1 MHKFLFFAVFAALIP
16 AFGQSPTPLVSAQ
29 AAARLLDQA
38 AWGPTPAA
46 IQQVQQMGIAAW
58 LDAQF
63 SLNTSDLPDQPLLN
77 SSGNANTN
85 LQPVQSA
92 FFANAVTGQDQL
104 RQRVA
109 FALSQIWVV
118 SAQSAVSNAYAYPP
132 YWRIFRDNAFGNYRD
147 LIKAVS
153 LNPAMGTYLNMANNN
168 KANAAKGTAA
178 NENYGRELLQLFT
191 LGLTQLNTDGTPVLD
206 SSGNP
211 VPTYSQAVVTNMAKV
226 LTGWTYP
233 LAPGATAKTN
243 NPYYYFGQ
251 MYAVEAEHDTSA
263 KAIFGGIT
271 IPAGQSAEA
280 DLESLLDALMQQTT
294 MAPFVCQQLIQ
305 HLVTSN
311 PSPAYIQR
319 VSNIFLDDGSGV
331 RGDLKAVITAILT
344 DEEARAGDQL
354 TTPPATF
361 GHLREPVLFLAN
373 LLRGL
378 NATLSSTSAIYNDAT
393 LLGEN
398 LFNAPS
404 VFSYF
409 SPQNRTEK
417 GLLGPE
423 FQIYSTQTAVSRAG
437 IVNAAIYGALDK
449 GTSVNLTPFVTVA
462 SDVNA
467 LVDYIDYDY
476 NLVDYI
482 NYVFLHSSMSNDL
495 RQAAIDAANAAALPA
510 AKAQAALYIVLTS
523 AEYQVIQ

>member
-1 MHKFLFFAVFAALIP
+1 MKKFIWFAVLIP
-16 AFGQSPTPLVSAQ
+16 AFSQSTTPQISDV

-46 IQQVQQMGIAAW
+46 IQEVQQMGITGW
-58 LDAQF
+58 LNAQF
-63 SLNTSDLPDQPLLN
+63 ALNTSDLPDQPILN
-77 SSGNANTN
+77 ASTGMANRD
-85 LQPVQSA
+85 LQPVQRA

-118 SAQSAVSNAYAYPP
+118 SAESGVVNAYAYPP

-147 LIKAVS
+147 IIKAVTLS
-153 LNPAMGTYLNMANNN
+153 PAMGRYLNMANNN

-206 SSGNP
+206 SNKNP
-211 VPTYSQAVVTNMAKV
+211 IPTYTQAMVTEMAKV
-226 LTGWTYP
+226 VTGWTYP
-233 LAPGATAKTN
+233 VAPGATAKVN
-243 NPYYYFGQ
+243 NPAYYIGQ
-251 MYAVEAEHDTSA
+251 MYAVEAEHDTTA

-271 IPAGQSAEA
+271 IPAGQTAEK
-280 DLESLLDALMQQTT
+280 DLESLLDALMQQQTL
-294 MAPFVCQQLIQ
+294 APFVCQQLIE

-319 VSNIFLDDGSGV
+319 VSNVFLNNGSGV
-331 RGDLKAVITAILT
+331 RGDMQAVITAILT
-344 DEEARAGDQL
+344 DSEARAGDQPSAS
-354 TTPPATF
+354 TSATF
-361 GHLREPVLFLAN
+361 GHLREPILFLPN

-378 NATLSSTSAIYNDAT
+378 NATLSSTSTIYNDAT
-393 LLGEN
+393 LLSEE
-398 LFNAPS
+398 LFYAPS

-409 SPQNRTEK
+409 SPQARTEK

-423 FQIYSTQTAVSRAG
+423 FQIYSTQTAASRAD

-449 GTSVNLTPFVTVA
+449 GTKVDLTPFVQQA
-462 SDVNA
+462 SSVDS
-467 LVDYIDYDY
+467 LIDYIS
-476 NLVDYI
+476 
-482 NYVFLHSSMSNDL
+482 YVFLHHSMSSNL
-495 RQAAIDAANAAALPA
+495 KQAATDAANAAATPA
-510 AKAQAALYIVLTS
+510 AKAQAALYVVLTS